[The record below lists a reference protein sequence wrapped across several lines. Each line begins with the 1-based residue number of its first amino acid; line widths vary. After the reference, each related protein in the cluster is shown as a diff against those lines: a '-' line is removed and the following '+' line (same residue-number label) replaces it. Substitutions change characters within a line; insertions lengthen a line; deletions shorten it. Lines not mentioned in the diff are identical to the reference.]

1 MLLQSQMFSQ
11 NFLSEKSFFITVINQ
26 IKNTSKPSPT
36 KSWLVFLL
44 LYLFSLGWNCKGAK
58 GKKTVKNFSIRN
70 WGILE
75 HDFFIMSFRWNNLL
89 GLGSVTFKFRVVW
102 KINQAFLM
110 RSSNISAPVWKISF
124 SAVWSIEIACF
135 FFFFFSKTL
144 LERFVDNNTLWN
156 WTNLKEKARTN
167 I

>member
-1 MLLQSQMFSQ
+1 MLLQSQMLSQ
-11 NFLSEKSFFITVINQ
+11 KFLSEKSFLITVINQ

-58 GKKTVKNFSIRN
+58 GKKPWKSFQSGTEASLNTTFLLCHFD
-70 WGILE
+70 GIICLVW
-75 HDFFIMSFRWNNLL
+75 DQLL
-89 GLGSVTFKFRVVW
+89 YKFRVVW

-135 FFFFFSKTL
+135 LFFFFSKTL
-144 LERFVDNNTLWN
+144 LERFVDNNILWN
-156 WTNLKEKARTN
+156 WTNLNEKARTN